1 VAACPKTSPIFNES
15 DKLMPDTYKIA
26 IVGAASLRGK
36 ELNDAL
42 SESAFSSA
50 DFLLMDDDT
59 ALGQLESVGDEVTF
73 IQRIEPSSFVGVD
86 FAFFAGSEEVTRKH
100 WHTAQK
106 AGASIV
112 DLSYALESEPKVL
125 VRAPWVQDET
135 REEVNGKAPH
145 ADAPQAAP
153 DLQTPAVVPAHPTA
167 VALALLLLRAQ
178 DVAGVRSASATVL
191 EPASEYGRASM
202 DELHQQTVSLLSFQ
216 SLPKEMYDAQI
227 AFNLLPSLGEA
238 AKVHLG
244 ASEARIRRHYAQ
256 LSAGHLP
263 EVAIQLLH
271 APVFHGYGISLA
283 LELDEPVSMEH
294 LEAALNGEH
303 VDVVLGDSDPPSN
316 LSSAGQDDILVRVR
330 TADGSELATRRFWV
344 WAAADNLKLTALNA
358 LACAQELRRLRPHGK
373 VQ

>member
-1 VAACPKTSPIFNES
+1 
-15 DKLMPDTYKIA
+15 MPDTYKIA
-26 IVGAASLRGK
+26 IVGASSLRGK
-36 ELNDAL
+36 ELNDVL
-42 SESAFSSA
+42 SESSFSSA
-50 DFLLMDDDT
+50 DFLLMDDEA
-59 ALGQLESVGDEVTF
+59 ALGKLESIGDEVTF
-73 IQRIEPSSFVGVD
+73 IQRIEPSSFVSVD
-86 FAFFAGSEEVTRKH
+86 FAFFAGDEDVTRKH
-100 WHTAQK
+100 WHNAQK

-112 DLSYALESEPKVL
+112 DMSYALESEPKVL
-125 VRAPWVQDET
+125 VRAPWVQDAT
-135 REEVNGKAPH
+135 REEVNGSAEVTPN
-145 ADAPQAAP
+145 
-153 DLQTPAVVPAHPTA
+153 LQTPAVVPAHPAA
-167 VALALLLLRAQ
+167 VALALLMLRARS
-178 DVAGVRSASATVL
+178 VAGVRSSAATVL

-238 AKVHLG
+238 AKVHLS

-283 LELDEPVSMEH
+283 LELDEPVSLEH
-294 LEAALNGEH
+294 LEASLNGEH

-316 LSSAGQDDILVRVR
+316 LSSAGQDDILVRAR

-344 WAAADNLKLTALNA
+344 WAAFDNLKLAATNA
-358 LACAQELRRLRPHGK
+358 LVCAQELRRLRPHGK

>member
-1 VAACPKTSPIFNES
+1 
-15 DKLMPDTYKIA
+15 MPDTYKIA
-26 IVGAASLRGK
+26 IVGASSLRGK

-42 SESAFSSA
+42 SESPFGSA
-50 DFLLMDDDT
+50 DFLLMDDEAT
-59 ALGQLESVGDEVTF
+59 LGQLESVGDEVTF
-73 IQRIEPSSFVGVD
+73 IQRIEPSSFAGVD
-86 FAFFAGSEEVTRKH
+86 FAFFAGSQEVTRKH
-100 WHTAQK
+100 WHNAQK
-106 AGASIV
+106 ASASII
-112 DLSYALESEPKVL
+112 DMSYALESEPRVL

-135 REEVNGKAPH
+135 REEVNGEATES
-145 ADAPQAAP
+145 AP
-153 DLQTPAVVPAHPTA
+153 DLQTPAVVPAHPAA
-167 VALALLLLRAQ
+167 VALALLLLRAKG
-178 DVAGVRSASATVL
+178 VAGVRSASATVL

-216 SLPKEMYDAQI
+216 SLPKEMYDAQV

-244 ASEARIRRHYAQ
+244 ASEARIRRHYDL

-263 EVAIQLLH
+263 EVMIQLLH

-283 LELDEPVSMEH
+283 LTLDEPVSLEH
-294 LEAALNGEH
+294 LEAALSGEH

-316 LSSAGQDDILVRVR
+316 LSSAGQDDILVRAR

-344 WAAADNLKLTALNA
+344 WAALDNLKLTATNA
-358 LACAQELRRLRPHGK
+358 LACAQELRKLRPQGK